1 MRAGPPRSPLGGP
14 LWPGSDREG
23 SRNLIELLAVPG
35 LDPLG
40 SCVCAL
46 LAPTPDGLLKSLLN

>member
-14 LWPGSDREG
+14 LWPGRDRED
-23 SRNLIELLAVPG
+23 SPNIDRLLAAPG
-35 LDPLG
+35 PDPLG

-46 LAPTPDGLLKSLLN
+46 LAPTRDGLLKSLLN